1 MILSGGQNVNITA
14 KHTEFRRMLAS
25 PQNQSEASL
34 REALRDILSQL
45 FAGTLDPAQVM
56 TADYIQHTDGKR
68 LDYNGFVAHLKH
80 VRNAVR
86 EVRFEVLGA
95 CCTGNL
101 LADRHIAEVHHH
113 DGHISRIEVSMF
125 TRLADG
131 RITSIDETTRSLDG
145 SDADRDL
152 AHAQA

>member
-1 MILSGGQNVNITA
+1 
-14 KHTEFRRMLAS
+14 MLAIT
-25 PQNQSEASL
+25 QNPSETAL
-34 REALRDILSQL
+34 REALRDMLSQL
-45 FAGTLDPAQVM
+45 FAGTLDPVQVM
-56 TADYIQHTDGKR
+56 TVDYIQHTDGKR
-68 LDYNGFVAHLKH
+68 LDYSGFVAHLKH

-86 EVRFEVLGA
+86 EVRFEVLDA

-113 DGHISRIEVSMF
+113 DGHISCIEVSMF

-131 RITSIDETTRSLDG
+131 RITCIDETTRSLDG
-145 SDADRDL
+145 SDADREL

>member
-1 MILSGGQNVNITA
+1 MIPPDRQNVNTTA
-14 KHTEFRRMLAS
+14 KHTEFRRMPAFL
-25 PQNQSEASL
+25 QHQSEAAL
-34 REALRDILSQL
+34 REALRDMLSQL

-68 LDYNGFVAHLKH
+68 LDYKGFVAHLKH

-86 EVRFEVLGA
+86 EVRFEVLDA

-125 TRLADG
+125 TRLAND
-131 RITSIDETTRSLDG
+131 RITRIDETTRSLDG
-145 SDADRDL
+145 NNADREL